1 MIAAIIQARM
11 GSSRLPGK
19 VLMDI
24 CGQTMVERVIAA
36 VKRSSHVDLVMVAIP
51 DTQEDDELFRIL
63 KQRRHGVVRGS
74 ANDVLSRYFDAAQ
87 ALSLSKTDSIVR
99 ITADCPLMMSSV
111 IDHVCESHLRSSAD
125 YTSNVRPPTYP
136 DGLDVEVFT
145 FASLHDAVMNAKK
158 ESEREHVT
166 PYIFAS
172 AKNSQNV
179 ERQQDL
185 SDIRLTVDHQDDLDF
200 VREYVARFGEVQLDH
215 LRDQISLI
223 NDDRSHRRN
232 EGYEKSLLSDQEK
245 KCLLTK
251 TRSGRRHLI

>member
-1 MIAAIIQARM
+1 MIAAIIQARI

-24 CGQTMVERVIAA
+24 CGQTMVERVVSA
-36 VKRSSHVDLVMVAIP
+36 VKMSSHIDRVVVAIP
-51 DTQEDDELFRIL
+51 DAVEDDELFL
-63 KQRRHGVVRGS
+63 TLTKSGHSVVRGS
-74 ANDVLSRYFDAAQ
+74 TDDVLSRYCKAAQ
-87 ALSLSKTDSIVR
+87 SIGLNDSDSIVR

-111 IDHVCESHLRSSAD
+111 IDHVCESHLRSNAD

-145 FASLHDAVMNAKK
+145 FASLHDAVVNAKK

-179 ERQQDL
+179 KRQHDL
-185 SDIRLTVDHQDDLDF
+185 SDIRLTVDHQEDLDF
-200 VREYVARFGEVQLDH
+200 VREYVARFGEVDLDR
-215 LRDQISLI
+215 LRDQISII
-223 NDDRSHRRN
+223 NDHRSYRRN
-232 EGYEKSLLSDQEK
+232 EGYEKSLLKDEEEND
-245 KCLLTK
+245 C
-251 TRSGRRHLI
+251 G